1 VLWNNGWPQN
11 PIGYYLKSFN
21 SKTNPPVPG
30 HTYTVAQINT
40 LPLPG
45 TAIFI
50 VVALAYAWL
59 SDGLFR
65 GRRWPFIYLGAV
77 ITITFAAVI
86 RNRDLYSNIKGT
98 IVLYWFAGVGE
109 GAGPLILS
117 WLNEICS
124 DDTEKRA
131 IVVAAANDLAY
142 VVQAVAPNFVW
153 KTVDFPQAKKGWAWV
168 IGTNAVL
175 IPWTFLIQALLA
187 RDRRRKQHRREI
199 DAADEVVEDVDG
211 KASPSLESPEPTVV
225 RTLA

>member
-1 VLWNNGWPQN
+1 M
-11 PIGYYLKSFN
+11 
-21 SKTNPPVPG
+21 
-30 HTYTVAQINT
+30 
-40 LPLPG
+40 
-45 TAIFI
+45 
-50 VVALAYAWL
+50 VALAYAWL

-98 IVLYWFAGVGE
+98 IVLYWFAGVGVSPHFPLLTFATHADRQE

-142 VVQAVAPNFVW
+142 VVQAVVSTRPDSHTHTRN
-153 KTVDFPQAKKGWAWV
+153 
-168 IGTNAVL
+168 
-175 IPWTFLIQALLA
+175 
-187 RDRRRKQHRREI
+187 R
-199 DAADEVVEDVDG
+199 
-211 KASPSLESPEPTVV
+211 
-225 RTLA
+225 